1 MKKGTAVMDT
11 LAAKAQEHHETQES
25 NRRYRLRKLITA
37 DAVAER
43 LDVPKSTV
51 YEAARQQRIGGV
63 VRLGRKLRFDPDKFE
78 RWLEA
83 GGEALPGGWRQEVA

>member
-1 MKKGTAVMDT
+1 MDT
-11 LAAKAQEHHETQES
+11 LAAKAQEHHETQEV
-25 NRRYRLRKLITA
+25 NRRYGVRKFITA

-63 VRLGRKLRFDPDKFE
+63 VRLGRKLRFDPVKFE
-78 RWLEA
+78 TWLEA
-83 GGEALPGGWRQEVA
+83 GGEALPGGWRQEPEGR